1 MVRIAAT
8 ADLHAGVDDREHV
21 IEAFAKLEACAD
33 LVLLAGDLTQHG
45 EVDEARVVAEACREL
60 SIPVVSVLGNH
71 DWQSDRAAEVAKTLG
86 EVGVVVLERADTI
99 LPLAGTTIGIAGVK
113 GFVGGSGHGWTNFG
127 EPLFTEAY
135 SET

>member
-1 MVRIAAT
+1 MATLPASANGISASRSAAAACRIASSMVSKSLDTCRAVPVTRSHESSTMVRIAAT
-8 ADLHAGVDDREHV
+8 ADLHAGVDDWEHV

-71 DWQSDRAAEVAKTLG
+71 DWQS
-86 EVGVVVLERADTI
+86 
-99 LPLAGTTIGIAGVK
+99 
-113 GFVGGSGHGWTNFG
+113 
-127 EPLFTEAY
+127 
-135 SET
+135 